1 MKDNPNMYILAL
13 IALSFGMGT
22 VEVLV
27 NLSRLAI
34 IINYGSLGKPNR
46 TGAPEGSHTAIGG
59 GL

>member
-1 MKDNPNMYILAL
+1 MKDNPNIFILAL

-27 NLSRLAI
+27 NLGRLAI
-34 IINYGSLGKPNR
+34 IISYGNPGKPNR
-46 TGAPEGSHTAIGG
+46 IGATEGSHTAICG